1 MFVVYFSTQALEV
14 DRCFAK
20 RFSLVLFM
28 PEGTLDYENKLFLI
42 QAIVEKRSK
51 TGEALKVEI
60 EGHILTITS

>member
-1 MFVVYFSTQALEV
+1 MPVMFCETFL
-14 DRCFAK
+14 
-20 RFSLVLFM
+20 LVLIM

-60 EGHILTITS
+60 ERHILTITS